1 MELFNILFSSLIKN
15 KIINA
20 SKIYIYILLFLS
32 LIATYNSISTE
43 IKIASIPYIYTL
55 KNSKIRNLTEQNIY
69 GSAFKVNYYYSN
81 IYIGEN
87 MQKQGLIL
95 DTGSSITTS
104 TCSPL
109 CKSCGKHIRPPYD
122 IQSKQKI
129 ISCSD
134 TKCRMVSSKC
144 KRLNS
149 SEECPFSISYSEGSS
164 LNGVFINELIRF
176 GKNYKEQKGAYIP
189 IGCTISETHLF
200 LKQEAN
206 GIMGLNNNDYNFVTL
221 LYKLGA
227 IKKNIF
233 SLCFAQLG
241 GIFTLGE
248 INNKTHTENI
258 TFIPMFEEK
267 GKYFKLNIKSIL
279 VNGKKLESYNQNQFQ
294 PFIDSGTTISYFENN
309 IFNEILKLT
318 KEECEKFDKK
328 EACGKYEYNSIFGH
342 CFYFDNTSDLNYA
355 VKNYWPTIHFIL
367 EGYDYKWTP
376 EKYVFNISDINK
388 TGACMGFANNYGKRI
403 KLGASWIIGHDIIF
417 DRENKLLGF
426 AEADCYQNKNLNLM
440 NGLELDINNNNFG
453 KNINY
458 ISRKYKLKK
467 NISLIAIILACIL
480 IFLMVIFIFL
490 IAFKVNTQEN
500 IKKEIELKIKE
511 NSTIKNKNN
520 IINNKMNYINV
531 SEDNLNTSK
540 IQISTN
546 QFN

>member
-1 MELFNILFSSLIKN
+1 M
-15 KIINA
+15 
-20 SKIYIYILLFLS
+20 
-32 LIATYNSISTE
+32 
-43 IKIASIPYIYTL
+43 
-55 KNSKIRNLTEQNIY
+55 
-69 GSAFKVNYYYSN
+69 
-81 IYIGEN
+81 
-87 MQKQGLIL
+87 
-95 DTGSSITTS
+95 
-104 TCSPL
+104 
-109 CKSCGKHIRPPYD
+109 
-122 IQSKQKI
+122 
-129 ISCSD
+129 
-134 TKCRMVSSKC
+134 
-144 KRLNS
+144 
-149 SEECPFSISYSEGSS
+149 
-164 LNGVFINELIRF
+164 
-176 GKNYKEQKGAYIP
+176 
-189 IGCTISETHLF
+189 
-200 LKQEAN
+200 
-206 GIMGLNNNDYNFVTL
+206 
-221 LYKLGA
+221 
-227 IKKNIF
+227 
-233 SLCFAQLG
+233 G

-520 IINNKMNYINV
+520 IINNKINYIKV